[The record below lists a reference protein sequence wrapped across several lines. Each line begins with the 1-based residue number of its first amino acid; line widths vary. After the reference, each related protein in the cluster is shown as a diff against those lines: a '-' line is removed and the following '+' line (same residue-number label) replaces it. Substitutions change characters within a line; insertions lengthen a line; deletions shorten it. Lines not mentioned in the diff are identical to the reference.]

1 VQLVVKK
8 LTVGCARHELEII
21 RARDLDCRGTVGMSE
36 KCSPLRA
43 IEELTTASLNDVRE
57 CVCVRA
63 RAYVYVCVCVCVR
76 AHVCVCVC
84 HSRLNND

>member
-57 CVCVRA
+57 CVCVCVCVCA
-63 RAYVYVCVCVCVR
+63 RMCVCVCVT
-76 AHVCVCVC
+76 AG
-84 HSRLNND
+84 

>member
-1 VQLVVKK
+1 MQLVVKK
-8 LTVGCARHELEII
+8 LTVGCARHELEIT

-43 IEELTTASLNDVRE
+43 IEELTTASLNDVRAYV
-57 CVCVRA
+57 CVCARA
-63 RAYVYVCVCVCVR
+63 RARVCVCVCVC
-76 AHVCVCVC
+76 VCECVC